1 MIFEPRLFGWI
12 IWWLVAANATLLFLW
27 LAVRIITWQPLG
39 RILPWMTL
47 ALTLL
52 AVWFFVIEDWNT
64 IHLAWLYPTISVVV
78 PIVAFIA
85 SVC

>member
-1 MIFEPRLFGWI
+1 
-12 IWWLVAANATLLFLW
+12 
-27 LAVRIITWQPLG
+27 
-39 RILPWMTL
+39 MTL

-52 AVWFFVIEDWNT
+52 AVWFFVIEDWNK